1 MLIIQ
6 KLDKIKHKEMKKK
19 VTSGLLLFFF
29 PKINSP
35 KGRIDLRDTIQG
47 VLRGALTSAIA
58 VVFQSLDAGHLVLDW
73 KAIAIAG
80 ITGALGYFGFA
91 GFNGKKV

>member
-1 MLIIQ
+1 MSLI
-6 KLDKIKHKEMKKK
+6 IKHKEMKK
-19 VTSGLLLFFF
+19 VTNGFLLFFF

-47 VLRGALTSAIA
+47 VLRGALASAIP
-58 VVFQSLDAGHLVLDW
+58 VIIQSWNAGHLVLDW
-73 KAIAIAG
+73 NAIAMAG

>member
-1 MLIIQ
+1 
-6 KLDKIKHKEMKKK
+6 MKKI
-19 VTSGLLLFFF
+19 TNGLLLFFF

-35 KGRIDLRDTIQG
+35 KGRMDLRDTVQG

-58 VVFQSLDAGHLVLDW
+58 VVFQSWNAGQFVLDW
-73 KAIAIAG
+73 NTIAIAG

-91 GFNGKKV
+91 VSNGKKS